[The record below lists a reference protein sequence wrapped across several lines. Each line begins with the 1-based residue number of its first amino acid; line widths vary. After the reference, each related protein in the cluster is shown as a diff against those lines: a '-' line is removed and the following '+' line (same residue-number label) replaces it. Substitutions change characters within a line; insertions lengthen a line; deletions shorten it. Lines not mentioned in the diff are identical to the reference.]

1 MLMACPAYH
10 DSRFIVPIVSE
21 NVFWLWKCFGF
32 GESISV
38 AGMHLSSSINESAIK
53 KAREL

>member
-21 NVFWLWKCFGF
+21 NAFWLWKCFGF
-32 GESISV
+32 WESISV
-38 AGMHLSSSINESAIK
+38 AGIRLSSSIDESAIK